1 MKKFI
6 SLLLSLALVI
16 CCVSPVCAAST
27 ATSAEIQVLTDL
39 GIVKGYEDGSFRPD
53 DVITRAEVVAII
65 NRVQG
70 LSDAAKAASGVSIYS
85 DVKATDWFAGDVNL
99 ATQMGIISGD
109 GDGTFRP
116 NDQVKYEEAVKMVVA
131 ALGYNKEYVM
141 KQGGWPTGYLVIA
154 TQAEVTKGLSV
165 AAGDP
170 AYRGV
175 VAKLVYQA
183 LTAPMMVLSTYDDDG
198 KATYKAD
205 PNSTLLGKKLNF
217 AKVTGFVSANNV
229 SALSGSETDATNTVR
244 LMYNKVVGNKD
255 ILDTNK
261 KEFITNTDY
270 ALGHIYDFYI
280 AEDDNKLYIVS
291 AEEGKNE
298 TITLV
303 ENEEYVITSKD
314 NTITVEDLDGK
325 EEDYELSDTYKALV
339 NGKVDTLP
347 TEFDSDDVV
356 ELIDVDNDNEYD
368 YVFITKYVIG
378 VVDSIYGNNKK
389 ISFKNISR
397 IIDMTKYLEEE
408 DYSYSIVINGTKR
421 VYDISDLMEYDV
433 LTIIESDKSIDITVS
448 RNTVDGEVDSVN
460 DADKIYYINGE
471 EYKVSTA
478 QGIELGLEGTFY
490 LDTFGKIAWYKGFT
504 SYSGNLGYVA
514 GKGPITKLGET
525 YYEILILT
533 KNGKFETYTLSDKVD
548 ETEVSKYDLISYKT
562 KDGKISSIEV
572 LNKVDNPEYSEIG
585 SVKYNA
591 SVNAF
596 DGRYGIDESTIIFF
610 VDKEADIDDYTVGN
624 IYSLADEKFYD
635 ITIVEKDKYTNNATI
650 VIINNIVGG
659 IADNA
664 PLAVLVNNKTVQYN
678 DEVVNALT
686 FLSEGKEITLYT
698 SVDYDGALPVR
709 GEVFEYS
716 TNEDGDIDIININI
730 NTETIVDNKIVD
742 VNAEIVEDKVGNV
755 ITLADSGKVN
765 ISKIENI
772 YLVDLDKSKIVPEI
786 GAIGDIIKSRESEGD
801 VCVKAYIK
809 YVDEKPFEMV
819 VYFKT
824 ND

>member
-6 SLLLSLALVI
+6 GLLLSIALVI
-16 CCVSPVCAAST
+16 CSAGPVCAAST

-39 GIVKGYEDGSFRPD
+39 GIIKGYEDGSFRPD

-99 ATQMGIISGD
+99 ATQMGVISGD

-165 AAGDP
+165 TAGEP

-205 PNSTLLGKKLNF
+205 ANSTLLGTKLNI
-217 AKVTGFVSANNV
+217 AKVTGFVSANNI
-229 SALSGSETDATNTVR
+229 SALEGSETDSTDIVR
-244 LMYNKVVGNKD
+244 LDINKIIGNKN

-261 KEFITNTDY
+261 KEFITNINY

-280 AEDDNKLYIVS
+280 AENDDKLYIVS

-298 TITLV
+298 IITLI

-314 NTITVEDLDGK
+314 NTIIIEDLNGD
-325 EEDYELSDTYKALV
+325 ETEYDLSVFYKALI
-339 NGKVDTLP
+339 NGKIDTLP
-347 TEFDSDDVV
+347 TEFAADDVI
-356 ELIDVDNDNEYD
+356 ELVDVDNDNEYD

-389 ISFKNISR
+389 IGFKNISSL
-397 IIDMTKYLEEE
+397 DMTKYLEEE
-408 DYSYSIVINGTKR
+408 DYSYSLTLNGKA
-421 VYDISDLMEYDV
+421 IGIEDLMEYDV
-433 LTIIESDKSIDITVS
+433 LTIVKSDKSLDIAVS
-448 RNTVDGEVDSVN
+448 RDIVEGEVNGIDNNENIYFIN
-460 DADKIYYINGE
+460 DD

-478 QGIELGLEGTFY
+478 QGIELGVEGTFY

-504 SYSGNLGYVA
+504 SYSGNLGYITA
-514 GKGPITKLGET
+514 FGSFESLGKT
-525 YYEILILT
+525 YYEVQILT
-533 KNGKFETYTLSDKVD
+533 KAGKFEEYTLSDKVD
-548 ETEVSKYDLISYKT
+548 RTEIAVGKIVDYKV
-562 KDGKISSIEV
+562 KNDKISSIKV
-572 LNKVDNPEYSEIG
+572 LTPEYSKTGVE
-585 SVKYNA
+585 YDA
-591 SVNAF
+591 SVDAF
-596 DGRYGIDESTIIFF
+596 DGKYGIDGSTIIFF
-610 VDKEADIDDYTVGN
+610 VGEEDVDDYTVGN
-624 IYSLADEKFYD
+624 IYSLVDEKLYD
-635 ITIVEKDKYTNNATI
+635 ITVVETDEYTNNATI
-650 VIINNIVGG
+650 VIVNNIVGG

-664 PLAVLVNNKTVQYN
+664 PLAVLVNNKTVKYN

-698 SVDYDGALPVR
+698 SVDYDGVLPVR

-716 TNEDGDIDIININI
+716 TNEDGDIDIID
-730 NTETIVDNKIVD
+730 IVEI
-742 VNAEIVEDKVGNV
+742 NAEIVEDKVGNV
-755 ITLADSGKVN
+755 VTLADSGKVN

-772 YLVDLDKSKIVPEI
+772 YLIDLDKSKIVPEI
-786 GAIGDIIKSRESEGD
+786 GAIGDIVKSRDTEGD
-801 VCVKAYIK
+801 ICVKAYIK

>member
-16 CCVSPVCAAST
+16 CSVSPVCAAST
-27 ATSAEIQVLTDL
+27 ATSAEMQVLTDL

-131 ALGYNKEYVM
+131 ALGYNREYVM

-314 NTITVEDLDGK
+314 NTIIVEDLDGDEK
-325 EEDYELSDTYKALV
+325 EYELSDTYKALV

-347 TEFDSDDVV
+347 VEFDSDDVV
-356 ELIDVDNDNEYD
+356 ELIDVDSDNEYD
-368 YVFITKYVIG
+368 YVFITKYIIG
-378 VVDSIYGNNKK
+378 IVDSIYGNNKK
-389 ISFKNISR
+389 IGFKNISSL
-397 IIDMTKYLEEE
+397 DMTKYLEEE

-433 LTIIESDKSIDITVS
+433 LTIVKSDKSIDITVS
-448 RNTVDGEVDSVN
+448 RNTVDGEVDSVDRDEN
-460 DADKIYYINGE
+460 TYFINGD
-471 EYKVSTA
+471 EYKISTA
-478 QGIELGLEGTFY
+478 QGIDLGVEGTFY
-490 LDTFGKIAWYKGFT
+490 LDTFGKIAWYKGYT

-514 GKGPITKLGET
+514 GKGTITKLGET

-533 KNGKFETYTLSDKVD
+533 KNGKFETYTLSTKVD
-548 ETEVSKYDLISYKT
+548 ASKVSVCDLISYRI
-562 KDGKISSIEV
+562 KDGKVSSVEV
-572 LNKVDNPEYSEIG
+572 LNPEYSKVGVE
-585 SVKYNA
+585 YDA
-591 SVNAF
+591 SVDAF
-596 DGRYGIDESTIIFF
+596 DGKYGIDESTIIFF
-610 VDKEADIDDYTVGN
+610 VGEDDVDDYTVGN
-624 IYSLADEKFYD
+624 IYSLVDEKLYD
-635 ITIVEKDKYTNNATI
+635 ITVVETDEYTNNATI
-650 VIINNIVGG
+650 VIVSNIVGG

-664 PLAVLVNNKTVQYN
+664 PLAVLVNNKTVKYN

-709 GEVFEYS
+709 GDVFEYS
-716 TNEDGDIDIININI
+716 TNEDGDIDIIDII
-730 NTETIVDNKIVD
+730 E

-755 ITLADSGKVN
+755 IALADSGKVN

-786 GAIGDIIKSRESEGD
+786 GAIGDIIKSRDTEGD

>member
-1 MKKFI
+1 MKKI
-6 SLLLSLALVI
+6 IGLILTLALMLSI
-16 CCVSPVCAAST
+16 CAFPVSAAST
-27 ATSAEIQVLTDL
+27 ATSAQIEVLTDL
-39 GIVKGYEDGSFRPD
+39 GIVKGYEDGSFKPD
-53 DVITRAEVVAII
+53 AVITRAEVVAII

-70 LSDAAKAASGVSIYS
+70 LSDAAKAAAGVSIYS

-99 ATQMGIISGD
+99 ATQMGVISGD

-116 NDQVKYEEAVKMVVA
+116 NDQVKYEEAVKMIVA
-131 ALGYNKEYVM
+131 ALGYNREYVM

-165 AAGDP
+165 TAGEP

-229 SALSGSETDATNTVR
+229 SALSGSETDATNVVR

-261 KEFITNTDY
+261 KEFITNIDY
-270 ALGHIYDFYI
+270 ALGHIYDFYV
-280 AEDDNKLYIVS
+280 AENDNKLYIVS

-303 ENEEYVITSKD
+303 ENEEYVITSQN
-314 NTITVEDLDGK
+314 NTIIVKDLDGNEK
-325 EEDYELSDTYKALV
+325 EYELSDTYKALV

-356 ELIDVDNDNEYD
+356 ELIDVDSDNEYD
-368 YVFITKYVIG
+368 YVFITKYIIG
-378 VVDSIYGNNKK
+378 VVDSIYGKNKK
-389 ISFKNISR
+389 IGFKNISSL
-397 IIDMTKYLEEE
+397 DMTKYLEE
-408 DYSYSIVINGTKR
+408 DGYSYSIVINGTKR

-433 LTIIESDKSIDITVS
+433 LTIVKSDKSIDITVS
-448 RNTVDGEVDSVN
+448 RNIVNGEVDSVDRDEN
-460 DADKIYYINGE
+460 IYFINGN

-478 QGIELGLEGTFY
+478 QGIDLGVEGTFY
-490 LDTFGKIAWYKGFT
+490 LDTFGKIAWYKGYT
-504 SYSGNLGYVA
+504 SYSGNLGYIA
-514 GKGPITKLGET
+514 GKGTVTKLGET

-533 KNGKFETYTLSDKVD
+533 KNGKFETYTLSTKVD
-548 ETEVSKYDLISYKT
+548 ANEVSVCDLISYKV
-562 KDGKISSIEV
+562 KDGKVSSIEV
-572 LNKVDNPEYSEIG
+572 LDPEYTKIG
-585 SVKYNA
+585 AEYDA

-596 DGRYGIDESTIIFF
+596 DGKYGIDESTIIFF
-610 VDKEADIDDYTVGN
+610 VGEDDVDDYTVGN
-624 IYSLADEKFYD
+624 IYSLVDEKLYD
-635 ITIVEKDKYTNNATI
+635 ITVVKTDECTNNATI
-650 VIINNIVGG
+650 VIVNNIVGG

-664 PLAVLVNNKTVQYN
+664 PLAVLVNNKVVKHN

-716 TNEDGDIDIININI
+716 TNEDGDIDIINIVN
-730 NTETIVDNKIVD
+730 
-742 VNAEIVEDKVGNV
+742 VNAKIVEDKVGNV
-755 ITLADSGKVN
+755 ITFADNSKVN
-765 ISKIENI
+765 ISTIENI

-786 GAIGDIIKSRESEGD
+786 GAIGDITKSRDTEGD

-819 VYFKT
+819 VYFRT

>member
-1 MKKFI
+1 MKKI
-6 SLLLSLALVI
+6 IGLILTLALMLNI
-16 CCVSPVCAAST
+16 CAFPVSAAST
-27 ATSAEIQVLTDL
+27 ATSAEIEVLTDL
-39 GIVKGYEDGSFRPD
+39 GIVKGYEDGSFKPD
-53 DVITRAEVVAII
+53 AVITRAEVVAII

-70 LSDAAKAASGVSIYS
+70 LSDAAKAAAGVSIYS

-131 ALGYNKEYVM
+131 ALGYNREYVM

-255 ILDTNK
+255 ILDINK
-261 KEFITNTDY
+261 KEFITNIGY

-303 ENEEYVITSKD
+303 ENEEYVIASKN
-314 NTITVEDLDGK
+314 NTIIVEDLDGDEK
-325 EEDYELSDTYKALV
+325 EYELSDTYKALV

-356 ELIDVDNDNEYD
+356 ELIDVDSDSEYD
-368 YVFITKYVIG
+368 YVFITKYIIG

-389 ISFKNISR
+389 IGFKNISSL
-397 IIDMTKYLEEE
+397 DMTKYLEEE

-433 LTIIESDKSIDITVS
+433 LTIVKSDKSIDITVS
-448 RNTVDGEVDSVN
+448 RNTVDGEVDSVDRDEN
-460 DADKIYYINGE
+460 IYFINGD

-478 QGIELGLEGTFY
+478 QGIDLGVEGTFY
-490 LDTFGKIAWYKGFT
+490 LDTFGKIAWYKGYT

-514 GKGPITKLGET
+514 GKGTITKLGET

-533 KNGKFETYTLSDKVD
+533 KNGKFETYTLSTKVD
-548 ETEVSKYDLISYKT
+548 ESKVSVCDLISYRV
-562 KDGKISSIEV
+562 KDGKVSSVEV
-572 LNKVDNPEYSEIG
+572 LDPEYSKVGAE
-585 SVKYNA
+585 YDA

-596 DGRYGIDESTIIFF
+596 DGKYGIDESTIIFF
-610 VDKEADIDDYTVGN
+610 VGEDDVDDYTVGN
-624 IYSLADEKFYD
+624 IYSLVDEKLYD
-635 ITIVEKDKYTNNATI
+635 ITVVETDEYTNNATI
-650 VIINNIVGG
+650 VIVNNIVGG

-664 PLAVLVNNKTVQYN
+664 PLAVLVNNKTVKYN
-678 DEVVNALT
+678 DEIVNALT

-716 TNEDGDIDIININI
+716 TNEDGDIDIIDII
-730 NTETIVDNKIVD
+730 ET
-742 VNAEIVEDKVGNV
+742 NAEIVEDKVGNV

-786 GAIGDIIKSRESEGD
+786 GAIGDIIKSRDSEGD

-809 YVDEKPFEMV
+809 YVDDKPFEMV

>member
-6 SLLLSLALVI
+6 SLLLSFALVI
-16 CCVSPVCAAST
+16 CCVSPVSAAST

-53 DVITRAEVVAII
+53 DVITRAEVVAIV

-99 ATQMGIISGD
+99 ATQMGVISGD

-116 NDQVKYEEAVKMVVA
+116 NDQVKYEEVVKMVVA
-131 ALGYNKEYVM
+131 ALGYNREYVM

-205 PNSTLLGKKLNF
+205 PNSTLLGKKLNI

-229 SALSGSETDATNTVR
+229 SALSGSETDATNIVR
-244 LMYNKVVGNKD
+244 LIYNKAVGNID
-255 ILDTNK
+255 ILDTNE
-261 KEFITNTDY
+261 KEFITDVKY

-280 AEDDNKLYIVS
+280 AENNDKLYIVS

-303 ENEEYVITSKD
+303 ENEDYTITSKD
-314 NTITVEDLDGK
+314 NTIIVEDLEGDK
-325 EEDYELSDTYKALV
+325 EEYELSVDYKALV

-347 TEFDSDDVV
+347 TEFDSDDVI
-356 ELIDVDNDNEYD
+356 ELIDDDSDSEYD
-368 YVFITKYVIG
+368 YVFVTKYIIG
-378 VVDSIYGNNKK
+378 VVDSVYGNNKK
-389 ISFKNISR
+389 IGFKNISS
-397 IIDMTKYLEEE
+397 IDMTKYLEEE
-408 DYSYSIVINGTKR
+408 DYSYSIVINETER

-433 LTIIESDKSIDITVS
+433 LTIVQSDKSIDITVS
-448 RNTVDGEVDSVN
+448 RNTIEGEVDSVN
-460 DADKIYYINGE
+460 DADEIYYINGD

-478 QGIELGLEGTFY
+478 QGIELGVEGTFY
-490 LDTFGKIAWYKGFT
+490 LDTFGKIAWHKGYT
-504 SYSGNLGYVA
+504 SYSGNLGY
-514 GKGPITKLGET
+514 ITAFGDFESLGET
-525 YYEILILT
+525 YYEIQILT
-533 KNGKFETYTLSDKVD
+533 KAGKLEEYTLSDKID
-548 ETEVSKYDLISYKT
+548 ETKISV
-562 KDGKISSIEV
+562 GKIIDYKVKNDKITSIKY
-572 LNKVDNPEYSEIG
+572 LDPEYSKTE
-585 SVKYNA
+585 VEYDA
-591 SVNAF
+591 SVDAF
-596 DGRYGIDESTIIFF
+596 DGKYGIDESTIIFF
-610 VDKEADIDDYTVGN
+610 VGEDDIDDYTVGN
-624 IYSLADEKFYD
+624 IYSLVDEKLYD
-635 ITIVEKDKYTNNATI
+635 ITVVETDEYTNNATI
-650 VIINNIVGG
+650 VIVNNIVSG

-664 PLAVLVNNKTVQYN
+664 PLAVLVNNKTVKYN
-678 DEVVNALT
+678 DEIVNALT

-698 SVDYDGALPVR
+698 AVDYDGKLPVR

-716 TNEDGDIDIININI
+716 TNEDGDIDIIDTDI
-730 NTETIVDNKIVD
+730 NTETVVDNKIID

-786 GAIGDIIKSRESEGD
+786 GAIGDIIESRDSEGD